1 MKQNRWLAMNPSDR
15 LPSDRSIVW
24 FLLAMVM
31 VTGCR
36 QSDQPGEETHEH
48 FPPHWPQTIFQASAR
63 LNEFAEK
70 EEPTSTHHQIPSRQ
84 ELIDLVGWLPI
95 LVADSDLDRET
106 FDRIDAEATK
116 IAARWERADA
126 SHNTRA
132 LINEPGVRELIQMLA
147 EVCQREQSRIDR
159 LEQQDGIQER

>member
-1 MKQNRWLAMNPSDR
+1 MKQNRWLAMNPCDH
-15 LPSDRSIVW
+15 LPCDHLIVW

-31 VTGCR
+31 VAGCKPL
-36 QSDQPGEETHEH
+36 DQPGGETHEH

-70 EEPTSTHHQIPSRQ
+70 EDPTSTIHKVPSRQ

-95 LVADSDLDRET
+95 LAADSELDRET
-106 FDRIDAEATK
+106 FDRIDAQATK
-116 IAARWERADA
+116 ITARWERAALSQDTQ
-126 SHNTRA
+126 S
-132 LINEPGVRELIQMLA
+132 LINEPGLRELIQMLA

-159 LEQQDGIQER
+159 LEQ